1 MQPDTLHDPV
11 TAGGT
16 EVVLPSAASS
26 GGFVQVRTAP
36 APRNGFDCGLGGNP
50 DAPELFA
57 AATHPEALH
66 AR

>member
-1 MQPDTLHDPV
+1 MQPDTFDDPL

-36 APRNGFDCGLGGNP
+36 APRIGCGCVLDGCNG
-50 DAPELFA
+50 APTA
-57 AATHPEALH
+57 VSAATQWEAQY

>member
-1 MQPDTLHDPV
+1 MQPDTFDDPL
-11 TAGGT
+11 TAGG

-36 APRNGFDCGLGGNP
+36 APRIGCGCVLDGGSAVSSAMP
-50 DAPELFA
+50 AQTPW
-57 AATHPEALH
+57 EAQH

>member
-1 MQPDTLHDPV
+1 MQPDTLHGPL

-36 APRNGFDCGLGGNP
+36 APLNGFDCGLGGKP
-50 DAPELFA
+50 DTPALLNVAPPSE
-57 AATHPEALH
+57 TLH